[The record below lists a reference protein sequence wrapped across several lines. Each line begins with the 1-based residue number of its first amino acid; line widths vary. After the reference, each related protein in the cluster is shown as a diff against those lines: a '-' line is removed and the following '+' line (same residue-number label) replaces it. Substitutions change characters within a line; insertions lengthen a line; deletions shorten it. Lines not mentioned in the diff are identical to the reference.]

1 MPLPHKSTMHR
12 KRSVVLLVLDGV
24 GHREEREGNAVAL
37 ARMPTWKGLLDTRP
51 HALINTSGK
60 AVGLPAGQMG
70 NSEVGHLNLG
80 AGRVVRQDMVRISD
94 AIADGSF
101 FTNPT
106 LKSAC
111 AAARNSG
118 STLHLMGLIGNG
130 GVHALDEHLFALFD
144 LTERE
149 RVPRVV
155 IHALLDGRDTPPTSG
170 VGFMQELVS
179 RAAGRAAIATL
190 GGRYFGMDRDNRW
203 ERVKKWYD
211 AIVRAEGTTVEDPV
225 VAVREAYA
233 RGETDEFITP
243 AVLHADGKPV
253 GTMRDGDVVF
263 CFNFRSDRMRQ
274 IVRALMDPGF
284 AHFDTTGR
292 PRLTLSTMTQYDE
305 TFPYPI
311 AFPPFSLACGV
322 SEVVSQA
329 GMRQFHTA
337 ETEKY
342 PHVTFFFNGGVEHPF
357 PNEDRLLVPS
367 PKVATYDLK
376 PEMSAIEVTDGLC
389 RAIESETYSFILC
402 NYANGDMVGHTGVL
416 EAAIRAVE
424 CVDQCLTRVM
434 ASAEAVDAAVI
445 LTADHGNCEMMIDP
459 VTGGPH
465 TSHTTFPVQL
475 TIVDPEGDRPIRS
488 GGALC
493 DVGPTVLAMLGLE
506 QPTDMTGRDLRL
518 T

>member
-1 MPLPHKSTMHR
+1 MHR
-12 KRSVVLLVLDGV
+12 KRPPVVLLVLDGV

-37 ARMPTWKGLLDTRP
+37 ARMPTWKGLLETRP

-80 AGRVVRQDMVRISD
+80 AGRVVKQDMVRISD
-94 AIADGSF
+94 AIAEGTF

-106 LKSAC
+106 LKAAC

-118 STLHLMGLIGNG
+118 NTLHLMGLIGNG
-130 GVHALDEHLFALFD
+130 GVHALDEHLFALID
-144 LTERE
+144 LAERE

-155 IHALLDGRDTPPTSG
+155 IHALLDGRDTSPTSG
-170 VGFMQELVS
+170 RGFMQDVV
-179 RAAGRAAIATL
+179 AKAQGRARIATL

-211 AIVRAEGTTVEDPV
+211 AIVLGEGMKAADPV
-225 VAVREAYA
+225 QAVGEAYA

-243 AVLHADGKPV
+243 TVLGEEGRPIA
-253 GTMRDGDVVF
+253 TMQDGDVVF

-284 AHFDTTGR
+284 AHFDVSDR

-305 TFPYPI
+305 TFPYPL

-322 SEVVSQA
+322 SEVISQA
-329 GMRQFHTA
+329 GMRQFHTS

-376 PEMSAIEVTDGLC
+376 PEMSAEEVTDGLC
-389 RAIESETYSFILC
+389 RAIESATYDFILC
-402 NYANGDMVGHTGVL
+402 NYANGDMVGHTGML
-416 EAAIRAVE
+416 DAAIRAVE
-424 CVDQCLTRVM
+424 CVDRCLTRVL
-434 ASAEAVDAAVI
+434 ASAESVGAAVI

-465 TSHTTFPVQL
+465 TSHTTNPVPL

-493 DVGPTVLAMLGLE
+493 DVGPTLLAMLGLE
-506 QPTDMTGRDLRL
+506 QPTDMTGRDLRV